1 MKNYLQLLLIP
12 LFIIGCSD
20 SVTDPVV
27 EEPEVPVEPELF
39 MSEIYGDN
47 LVEEDD
53 LFQLRQ
59 TDEGV
64 VFHINENLDLD
75 YYSFQGEVIYN
86 DDKFG
91 LDVIY
96 GLTDGMFVSNLDLSD
111 DEDGFSRARFALAS
125 ADLESMKD
133 LSLFHGEV
141 GKETM
146 VCVTD
151 IVYDELSYNKT
162 ICIELTK

>member
-20 SVTDPVV
+20 SVTDPAV
-27 EEPEVPVEPELF
+27 EEPETPELF

-91 LDVIY
+91 
-96 GLTDGMFVSNLDLSD
+96 
-111 DEDGFSRARFALAS
+111 
-125 ADLESMKD
+125 
-133 LSLFHGEV
+133 
-141 GKETM
+141 
-146 VCVTD
+146 
-151 IVYDELSYNKT
+151 
-162 ICIELTK
+162 

>member
-12 LFIIGCSD
+12 LFIFGCSE
-20 SVTDPVV
+20 SVTDAVDD
-27 EEPEVPVEPELF
+27 ELF

-47 LVEEDD
+47 LVETDD

-64 VFHINENLDLD
+64 VFHINENLELS

-86 DDKFG
+86 DDKFN
-91 LDVIY
+91 LTDIY
-96 GLTDGMFVSNLDLSD
+96 GLTDGMFVSNLDMTA

-125 ADLESMKD
+125 ADVETLKD
-133 LSLFHGEV
+133 LSLFNGSIT
-141 GKETM
+141 KETM

-151 IVYDELSYNKT
+151 IVYDEISYNKT
-162 ICIELTK
+162 ICIELTN